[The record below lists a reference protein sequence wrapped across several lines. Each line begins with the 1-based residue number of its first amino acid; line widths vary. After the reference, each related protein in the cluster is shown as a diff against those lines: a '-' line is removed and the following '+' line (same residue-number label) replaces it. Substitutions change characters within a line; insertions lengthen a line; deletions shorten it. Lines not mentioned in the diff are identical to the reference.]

1 MNEKDLAIN
10 AVCHDFFF
18 TFFFLKGWGLFFV
31 KLNNTLYVIFL
42 VILNRLTPK
51 I

>member
-18 TFFFLKGWGLFFV
+18 TFFFKGWGLFFV
-31 KLNNTLYVIFL
+31 TLKNILYVIFL
-42 VILNRLTPK
+42 VILNRLIPK